1 MSTITADQTLLL
13 VLSQMKDVTEIR
25 DANGNL
31 VGVYTPKAL
40 TADDVRKM
48 FDLKKARERL
58 EKERDSARPFREVID
73 KLKKLDREALKR
85 KKRTRKP
92 A

>member
-1 MSTITADQTLLL
+1 MSTITADPTLML

-25 DANGNL
+25 DPNGNL
-31 VGVYTPKAL
+31 VGVYTPKMKSAEEIKTL
-40 TADDVRKM
+40 
-48 FDLKKARERL
+48 FNLKKARATYER
-58 EKERDSARPFREVID
+58 EKDQARPFREIIAR
-73 KLKKLDREALKR
+73 L